1 MHIYVHS
8 STIPRHGNNL
18 NAHQQMN
25 GQRRC
30 GIYIYIYMC
39 IHTHRNSTQP
49 QQGRDKAAIWV
60 DLETIILSGVSQKKE
75 DK

>member
-30 GIYIYIYMC
+30 GIYIYICVYT
-39 IHTHRNSTQP
+39 HTGIVLSHNK
-49 QQGRDKAAIWV
+49 DAIKQRYGW
-60 DLETIILSGVSQKKE
+60 T
-75 DK
+75 